1 MDIYL
6 LSLLLGAGGLAMM
19 AVGGL
24 SQHGHSGGASGHGHG
39 GGHGHLSPG
48 SGHGNAGHG
57 SVGPGHAGPG
67 HAGPGHAGLPASH
80 GWVAHAGWLL
90 AAPRVL
96 FAVLLG
102 LGATGELLRGVLG
115 GSLQLAA
122 AVAGGILFERI
133 LIAPA
138 WKFWLRFASNP
149 ARTLESTIADEA
161 TAVTSFDANGEG
173 IVSIEVDG
181 QVVQVLGR
189 LRTDDRSMG
198 AKVRAG
204 QRLRIEEV
212 NPANNRCTVS
222 VL

>member
-1 MDIYL
+1 L
-6 LSLLLGAGGLAMM
+6 GGL
-19 AVGGL
+19 GR
-24 SQHGHSGGASGHGHG
+24 HGHSGGASGHGHG
-39 GGHGHLSPG
+39 VGHAHASSGATHGHAGGHAAGHGH
-48 SGHGNAGHG
+48 
-57 SVGPGHAGPG
+57 GHAHTGV
-67 HAGPGHAGLPASH
+67 ASQG
-80 GWVAHAGWLL
+80 GWVSHVGWLL
-90 AAPRVL
+90 SAPRVL

-115 GSLQLAA
+115 GSLQLLAA
-122 AVAGGILFERI
+122 LAGGILFERI
-133 LIAPA
+133 MIAPA

-149 ARTLESTIADEA
+149 ARTLESAIADEA

-181 QVVQVLGR
+181 QVVQILGR
-189 LRTDDRSMG
+189 LRPDDRSMG
-198 AKVRAG
+198 ARVRAG